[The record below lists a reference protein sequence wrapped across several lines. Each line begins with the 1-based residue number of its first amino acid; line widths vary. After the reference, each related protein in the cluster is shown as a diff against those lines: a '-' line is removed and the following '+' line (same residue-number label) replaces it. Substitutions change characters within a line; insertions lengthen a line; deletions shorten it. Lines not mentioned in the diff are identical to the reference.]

1 MAESIGSL
9 WIEGVGP
16 VNLLTKSQRRFVVV
30 EVPVLSIVRESW
42 LMPFRYLQALV
53 KFGWIPF
60 AGSLAVRFVCFLLLR
75 EDVSRGVTSILMGI
89 THFILFTPFTVT
101 WTKLAIQGRQAV
113 EKRRAFAYT
122 RTEWMYL
129 LATVVMITAFLVLV
143 ISPLLLGL
151 QGQRNF
157 EHQIEFLGIGGSV
170 LGLGVFVVGYVR
182 LAFVFP
188 AIAIGRYA
196 GIRVAWR
203 QTAGNLERLAAII
216 LLSYLPY
223 YLIRQAFFWWM
234 GYHPPGVAA
243 TMGACVDMVPIVLA
257 TTALA
262 GPALAYKSLAMEGH
276 KEATT

>member
-1 MAESIGSL
+1 M
-9 WIEGVGP
+9 
-16 VNLLTKSQRRFVVV
+16 
-30 EVPVLSIVRESW
+30 PVLSIVRESW
-42 LMPFRYLQALV
+42 LMPFRYLQELV

-60 AGSLAVRFVCFLLLR
+60 AASLVVRFVCFLLLR
-75 EDVSRGVTSILMGI
+75 EDVSRSVTNTLMGT
-89 THFILFTPFTVT
+89 THFILFTPFSVA

-113 EKRRAFAYT
+113 EKRPAFAYT

-129 LATVVMITAFLVLV
+129 LASAMMMAAFLALV
-143 ISPLLLGL
+143 ISPLRSGL
-151 QGQRNF
+151 QGHRNF
-157 EHQIEFLGIGGSV
+157 EHQIELLGMGGSV

-216 LLSYLPY
+216 LLSYFPY
-223 YLIRQAFFWWM
+223 YLIRQAFFWWI
-234 GYHPPGVAA
+234 GYHSPGVAA
-243 TMGACVDMVPIVLA
+243 TMGACIDMVPIVLA

-262 GPALAYKSLAMEGH
+262 GPALAYQSLAMEGH
-276 KEATT
+276 KDATTLEAAGPNAASSR